1 MPTAVAEMLD
11 GLKDLGQ
18 LRGTD
23 IANVTSV
30 SPATVS
36 RWVQGKIVPQAKTEL
51 LISDLRYIVIRLSE
65 FYSPDEV
72 RVWLYSR
79 HRLLNDNRPIDLI
92 HDGRADE
99 VLEVI
104 ASLDAGAFT

>member
-11 GLKDLGQ
+11 VLKNRGG

-23 IANVTSV
+23 IANVVSV

-51 LISDLRYIVIRLSE
+51 LISDLRYIASRLSE

-79 HRLLNDNRPIDLI
+79 HRLLNDQRAIDLI
-92 HDGRADE
+92 QDGRADQ

>member
-11 GLKDLGQ
+11 RLKEVGG

-23 IANVTSV
+23 IANVTSS

-36 RWVQGKIVPQAKTEL
+36 RWVQGKLAPQAKTEL

-79 HRLLNDNRPIDLI
+79 HRLLKDERAIDLI
-92 HDGRADE
+92 NKGRSDE
-99 VLEVI
+99 VLELI

>member
-1 MPTAVAEMLD
+1 MPTAVAAMLD
-11 GLKDLGQ
+11 GLKDLGG

-36 RWVQGKIVPQAKTEL
+36 RWIQGKIVPQAKTEL

-65 FYSPDEV
+65 FYSPDEI
-72 RVWLYSR
+72 RIWLYSR
-79 HRLLNDNRPIDLI
+79 HYLLNDQRAIDLI
-92 HDGRADE
+92 HAGAADE
-99 VLEVI
+99 VLEII